1 MTKYKYYFRK
11 PRSEIIKDIL
21 KLFLISG
28 AICIAANSPYF
39 VLNILKNIKRL
50 KKYPKEKISDSFY
63 QLRKKGLLNIK
74 NDGKQIYISLTPE
87 GKKKAG
93 WLQIDSLMIRRP
105 KKWDGKWR
113 LVIFDIS
120 QLKKHYREALRGK
133 LKELGF
139 CRLQKSIWI
148 YPFYCKDELELLEKF
163 FGLTNKEIR
172 LITAEDI
179 GDDKWLRKYFKLI

>member
-11 PRSEIIKDIL
+11 PKSEIIKDIL

-39 VLNILKNIKRL
+39 VLNILKNIKSL
-50 KKYPKEKISDSFY
+50 KKY
-63 QLRKKGLLNIK
+63 
-74 NDGKQIYISLTPE
+74 YISLTSE

-93 WLQIDSLMIRRP
+93 RFQIDSLKIAKP
-105 KKWDGKWR
+105 KNWDKKWR